1 MGKNKSTYATYNSLP
16 QRALLPEGT
25 YVKFLG
31 KSYAID
37 LTAVRKYCLGDLSEC
52 SRKCDTE
59 ITSGYELADS
69 EEKNLVQ
76 TSKLIRE
83 VKSDS
88 DSQYNLLV
96 WDIVKSFI
104 INLLDGVESLGEEY
118 FEFSFSNALA
128 FNTLVKAGILVEVT
142 EE

>member
-1 MGKNKSTYATYNSLP
+1 MGKNKSTYATYNSFP
-16 QRALLPEGT
+16 RRSLLPEGT

-31 KSYAID
+31 RSYAID
-37 LTAVRKYCLGDLSEC
+37 LMAVRKYCLGDLSEC
-52 SRKCDTE
+52 SRKCDIE
-59 ITSGYELADS
+59 ITSGYELA
-69 EEKNLVQ
+69 ERNLVQ

-104 INLLDGVESLGEEY
+104 INLLDSVESLGEED